1 LWCGEAPRTKLSHY
15 DVGRYFH
22 PRSKLKTEQF
32 ADNEKARDD
41 GVCYRRCSGRP
52 GRHHSRSHR
61 DDRVCYTGVALA
73 VLAGIVL
80 GVIVTTVCAT
90 GVALAV
96 LAGIILGVI
105 VGSFLMLIVFVVKH
119 RYETSDPL
127 FPTTEFRE
135 VAATGRRLVCSIA
148 LRCSCVSAC
157 MIKIQVMDGLG

>member
-1 LWCGEAPRTKLSHY
+1 M
-15 DVGRYFH
+15 
-22 PRSKLKTEQF
+22 
-32 ADNEKARDD
+32 
-41 GVCYRRCSGRP
+41 
-52 GRHHSRSHR
+52 
-61 DDRVCYTGVALA
+61 
-73 VLAGIVL
+73 
-80 GVIVTTVCAT
+80 VCAT

-148 LRCSCVSAC
+148 LLCSCVSAC
-157 MIKIQVMDGLG
+157 RIKIQVMDGLG